1 MSSGAGERHAL
12 AGRDPTHIINPPHF
26 FFSHTYPWETGK
38 GVRSREEL
46 GTWEL
51 VLLLPL
57 SGAGWM

>member
-1 MSSGAGERHAL
+1 M

-26 FFSHTYPWETGK
+26 FFSRIYPWETGK